1 MGIMNQPKEF
11 DLVTVSRL
19 VPWKNVDLLIRIA
32 ANKNL
37 KLCVIGDGPEN
48 SKLRSLATELKAQV
62 TFTGALA
69 QEKVNE
75 QVAKAKYFALLST
88 YEGMSFALLEAL
100 GAGIPAIVSN
110 AAGNIAV
117 IENGVNGYVVDISNE
132 ISCGNSIAE
141 ILNSS
146 SDYQKV
152 SEGAL
157 QSVIENYSIDRTL
170 ANTETKLLSLK

>member
-1 MGIMNQPKEF
+1 M
-11 DLVTVSRL
+11 
-19 VPWKNVDLLIRIA
+19 
-32 ANKNL
+32 
-37 KLCVIGDGPEN
+37 
-48 SKLRSLATELKAQV
+48 ATELNAQV

-69 QEKVNE
+69 QDKVSQ

-110 AAGNIAV
+110 AAGNVAV
-117 IENGVNGYVVDISNE
+117 IQNGVNGYVVDISNE
-132 ISCGNSIAE
+132 ISCGNLIAE
-141 ILNSS
+141 ILSSS

-157 QSVIENYSIDRTL
+157 QSVIKNYSIDRTL